1 MAHQI
6 QSTLNSNHGALIP
19 GIADFRNVLLAA
31 IALTV
36 LWYQRARERRHLNAL
51 DDRILADIGVT
62 RAEATREYDKPFWR
76 A

>member
-6 QSTLNSNHGALIP
+6 QSTLHGNHGALIP
-19 GIADFRNVLLAA
+19 GIADFRDALLAA
-31 IALTV
+31 FSLTV
-36 LWYQRARERRHLNAL
+36 LWYQRARERRQLNAL

-62 RAEATREYDKPFWR
+62 RAEVAREYDKPFWR